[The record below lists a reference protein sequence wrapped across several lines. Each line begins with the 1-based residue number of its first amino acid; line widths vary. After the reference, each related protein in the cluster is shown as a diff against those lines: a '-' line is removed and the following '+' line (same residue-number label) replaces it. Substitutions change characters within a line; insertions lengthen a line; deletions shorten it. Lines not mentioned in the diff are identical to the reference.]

1 MCYGKSCGPP
11 QAHQENWLLILIG
24 TVQSCCITKLSVPNS
39 ICANATWVQHGVT
52 IAGGY
57 GTGNNLNQF
66 GASGIYGVRV
76 DECASVYITDDFNHR
91 IIKWDM
97 GSTAGIIVAGGN
109 GIGNQNNQVSWSHSV
124 ALDENGT
131 IFVADLGWM
140 YPNGNGRIQRWNKGA
155 TSGTTV
161 INQGAEAINL
171 CSCHR
176 EQHQ

>member
-1 MCYGKSCGPP
+1 MFYFFS
-11 QAHQENWLLILIG
+11 WLLILIG

-109 GIGNQNNQVSWSHSV
+109 ADINNHRIVRWAVGDTSGNIV
-124 ALDENGT
+124 AG
-131 IFVADLGWM
+131 
-140 YPNGNGRIQRWNKGA
+140 GNGQGSNPNQLSYPFHLTFDPWGNLLVSDRNNNRVQKF
-155 TSGTTV
+155 V
-161 INQGAEAINL
+161 IDS
-171 CSCHR
+171 CSCH
-176 EQHQ
+176 